1 MRMVFHAHFKKR
13 YQKLRPLQKHIDE
26 KLLLFGKNPFDPI
39 LNNHSL
45 QGKFLGYRSINITGD
60 YRAIFRL
67 LDDDT
72 ALFVEV
78 DTHGNLYK

>member
-1 MRMVFHAHFKKR
+1 M
-13 YQKLRPLQKHIDE
+13 QKHIDE